1 MSPFQIILVL
11 ALYFGLL
18 LLVSYLRG
26 RKSDADTFY
35 LGNRNAPWPLVAIGM
50 IGASLSGVTFISV
63 PGWVGSTAFGYM
75 QTVLGY
81 MLGYAV
87 IAGVLLPLYY
97 RMNLTS
103 IYTYLEHRFGF
114 WSYKTGAAFFMLSRV
129 IGASFRLFLV
139 ANVLQ
144 LAIFSPLGLPY
155 WLAVALTILLIFTY
169 TFKSGIGTIIYTD
182 VLQTLFL
189 VAAVIATIWYITGSL
204 GIGIADLPAFIR
216 EQPESKLFHFDA
228 NSSNNFWK
236 QFIGGGFI
244 ALCMTGLDQDM
255 MQKNLSVNTLKHSQ
269 KNILLQMILFITVN
283 IIFLSL
289 GVLLY
294 AYARGNGIEIPEKTD
309 ELFPLIALQHASPLI
324 ALFFIVGLTAAAY
337 SSADSALTALTTSF
351 CVDFLQFGSKKATN
365 TKVRTMVHIGFAI
378 LLYGVILLFREINN
392 GAVIKELFM
401 AAGLTYGPLLGL
413 FFFGILMPHQINDRA
428 VPWICI
434 AAPIL
439 SYLIQ
444 KFSPSLF
451 GGYQV
456 GFELLPINGIITFT
470 AIWLFSQNKSQEKH
484 VEEDIIRP

>member
-1 MSPFQIILVL
+1 
-11 ALYFGLL
+11 
-18 LLVSYLRG
+18 
-26 RKSDADTFY
+26 
-35 LGNRNAPWPLVAIGM
+35 
-50 IGASLSGVTFISV
+50 
-63 PGWVGSTAFGYM
+63 
-75 QTVLGY
+75 
-81 MLGYAV
+81 
-87 IAGVLLPLYY
+87 
-97 RMNLTS
+97 
-103 IYTYLEHRFGF
+103 
-114 WSYKTGAAFFMLSRV
+114 
-129 IGASFRLFLV
+129 
-139 ANVLQ
+139 
-144 LAIFSPLGLPY
+144 
-155 WLAVALTILLIFTY
+155 
-169 TFKSGIGTIIYTD
+169 
-182 VLQTLFL
+182 
-189 VAAVIATIWYITGSL
+189 
-204 GIGIADLPAFIR
+204 
-216 EQPESKLFHFDA
+216 
-228 NSSNNFWK
+228 
-236 QFIGGGFI
+236 
-244 ALCMTGLDQDM
+244 
-255 MQKNLSVNTLKHSQ
+255 
-269 KNILLQMILFITVN
+269 
-283 IIFLSL
+283 
-289 GVLLY
+289 
-294 AYARGNGIEIPEKTD
+294 
-309 ELFPLIALQHASPLI
+309 
-324 ALFFIVGLTAAAY
+324 LFFIVGLTAAAY